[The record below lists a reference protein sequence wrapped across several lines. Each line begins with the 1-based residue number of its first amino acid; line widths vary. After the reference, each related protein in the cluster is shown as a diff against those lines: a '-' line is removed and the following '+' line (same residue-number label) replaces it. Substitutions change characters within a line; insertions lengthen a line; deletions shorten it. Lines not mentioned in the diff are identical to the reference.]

1 MSNVWALAILAVAMI
16 ALTGLLLR
24 RARDKRVGLLV
35 WIASTIVIAV
45 GGDRAARK
53 PRLIT
58 RPQAV
63 SS

>member
-35 WIASTIVIAV
+35 WIASTIVTAV
-45 GGDRAARK
+45 GG
-53 PRLIT
+53 
-58 RPQAV
+58 
-63 SS
+63 